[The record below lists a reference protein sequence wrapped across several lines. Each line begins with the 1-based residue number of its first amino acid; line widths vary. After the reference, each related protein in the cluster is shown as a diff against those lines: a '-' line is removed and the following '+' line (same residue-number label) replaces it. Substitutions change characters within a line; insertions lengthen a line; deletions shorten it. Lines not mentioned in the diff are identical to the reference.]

1 MIASL
6 KDKRP
11 LTLKDKRPVTI
22 GRFILV
28 LCLLSFVLCPLL
40 ALTPI
45 EKPDLRE
52 PTGIAPAFF
61 GPNAFPVPDM
71 LDGLTQSELHLELAG
86 EGYFGYDGSRTAD
99 LLARVHV
106 PLFTRWANISLWMPV
121 YGWYNQYDGR
131 GSGAGDVYISADIQ
145 ILHNEWFKTPNAK
158 YIPQMTVRA
167 ALKTASGEQM
177 ERRRHY
183 DCPGYFFDLS
193 MGQSI
198 PFKHV
203 TLRLAGSAGFLCWQT
218 DNGRQND
225 AVMYGLQA
233 ALKHEYVSLQATWG
247 GYFGWERYGDRPMT
261 VKARVAG
268 YVKGFEPYV
277 QYQYGIKDYPFHQLR
292 VGLVYHI
299 AILDRSAKGAK
310 TALLKDERPE

>member
-1 MIASL
+1 MNI
-6 KDKRP
+6 KRYILLCTLYFVFCAP
-11 LTLKDKRPVTI
+11 L
-22 GRFILV
+22 F
-28 LCLLSFVLCPLL
+28 

-45 EKPDLRE
+45 EKPNLKE

-86 EGYFGYDGSRTAD
+86 EGYFGYDGSRTGD
-99 LLARVHV
+99 IFARVRV

-158 YIPQMTVRA
+158 YIPQMTLRA

-183 DCPGYFFDLS
+183 DCPGYFFDLAI
-193 MGQSI
+193 GQTIPIRSI
-198 PFKHV
+198 N
-203 TLRLAGSAGFLCWQT
+203 LRFAGSVGFLCWQT
-218 DNGRQND
+218 TEARQND

-233 ALKHEYVSLQATWG
+233 QLNHEYFSLQAEWG
-247 GYFGWERYGDRPMT
+247 GYVGWERYGDAPMSIK
-261 VKARVAG
+261 VRAAG
-268 YVKGFEPYV
+268 HIKGFEPFA
-277 QYQYGIKDYPFHQLR
+277 QYQYGIKDYPFHQIR
-292 VGLVYHI
+292 VGLAYRLP
-299 AILDRSAKGAK
+299 ILKS
-310 TALLKDERPE
+310 RP